1 LEPLTPAQEG
11 QVCAAWKRVQ
21 HPPVIVPLIRHRVS
35 VSLVYLALHVLSA
48 TACMTPKIPSTAL
61 VRLASQAYPNNASPS
76 CKCRPLANHTGG
88 NVRKPR
94 RNQVTCCLD
103 IGQSVRRSAM
113 CRCRNDRHV
122 LQIHLLSRAV
132 RQKCIMAEGKES
144 NRGTTNYA
152 ARRLAVR
159 LYYIIVSH
167 HVFQPAF
174 AL

>member
-1 LEPLTPAQEG
+1 MEPLTPAQEG

-132 RQKCIMAEGKES
+132 RQKCIMVGRTEQIVAQL
-144 NRGTTNYA
+144 
-152 ARRLAVR
+152 RRQAAVR